1 MADTADSAY
10 QVLQQLAEK
19 SLSHAQQLPSQVDTV
34 EQWSGIGF
42 SLLGY
47 RFVTPMGELAEML
60 KIPVYT
66 RLPGVQ
72 PWIKGVSNI
81 RGRLLPI
88 FDLAAFYSGALSG
101 HKKDQRLLV
110 VDNPVTYVGLWV
122 DQVLGRQFFDADT
135 KQESGSIDLPDKLA
149 NCVDGYYETDDQQ
162 WIVFSLK
169 SLTQDPEFIDVAA
182 N

>member
-1 MADTADSAY
+1 MTETASAY

-19 SLSHAQQLPSQVDTV
+19 SLSHAQQLPSQIDTV

-47 RFVTPMGELAEML
+47 RFVIPMGELAEML
-60 KIPVYT
+60 EIPVYT

-81 RGRLLPI
+81 RGRLLPL

-101 HKKDQRLLV
+101 HKKHQRLLV
-110 VDNPVTYVGLWV
+110 VDNPSAYVGLWV
-122 DQVLGRQFFDADT
+122 DQVLGRQYFDADA
-135 KQESGSIDLPDKLA
+135 KQASDGMDLPEKLA
-149 NCVDGYYETDDQQ
+149 KCIDGYFEMDDQQ
-162 WIVFSLK
+162 WMVFSLK
-169 SLTQDPEFIDVAA
+169 SLAQDPEFIDVAA
-182 N
+182 S